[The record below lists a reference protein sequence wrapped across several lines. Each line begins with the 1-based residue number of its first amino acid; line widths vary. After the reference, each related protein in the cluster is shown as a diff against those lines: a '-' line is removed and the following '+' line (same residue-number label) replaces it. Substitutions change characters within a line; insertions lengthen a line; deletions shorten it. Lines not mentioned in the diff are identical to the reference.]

1 MEWLRALKRLLRAF
15 RGWLYR
21 RLTSRSRSSHGKR
34 LAGFE
39 RRWNLEGDGFTKE
52 GFIRILRERF
62 LLNTQKGL
70 WLELR
75 AGDGLVGSLG
85 IWLESDSPEWRVE
98 AWEDRADPLDQLRV
112 FRPRT
117 RVVDGRLTDWRLR
130 MDEAIP
136 DGITTRGIREASAVC
151 RAVRRQTVRPR
162 WIGIWNPSR
171 RSVWA
176 RRLESCGY
184 RLEVVYERMEFFR
197 GETA

>member
-1 MEWLRALKRLLRAF
+1 LKRLLRAL
-15 RGWLYR
+15 RGWCYR
-21 RLTSRSRSSHGKR
+21 RLPSWSRTSHGKR

-39 RRWNLEGDGFTKE
+39 RRWNLEADGFTKE
-52 GFIRILRERF
+52 GFVRILKKRF
-62 LLNTQKGL
+62 LRGALKGH

-85 IWLESDSPEWRVE
+85 GWLESSCREWTVE
-98 AWEDRADPLDQLRV
+98 AWEDRLDPLHQLRI

-117 RVVDGRLTDWRLR
+117 RVIDGRMTDWKLR
-130 MDEAIP
+130 MDDIIP
-136 DGITTRGIREASAVC
+136 DGITTRGAREASAVC

-176 RRLESCGY
+176 CRLESCGY
-184 RLEVVYERMEFFR
+184 RLQVVYERMEFFR